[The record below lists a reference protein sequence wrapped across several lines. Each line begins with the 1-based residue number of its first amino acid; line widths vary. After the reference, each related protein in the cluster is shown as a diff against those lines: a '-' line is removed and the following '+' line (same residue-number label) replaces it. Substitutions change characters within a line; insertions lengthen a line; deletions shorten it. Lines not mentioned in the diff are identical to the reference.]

1 MPSFGQN
8 HPLAVTVEKPR
19 WSAGLLPASAPV
31 ARHAPALVDDQPTTR
46 RRPPAAGP
54 RPISSDDDGALISRI
69 LDGDG
74 EAFQRLVEKHH
85 AKVFRLVQGI
95 LIDWH
100 HSEDVCQDVFTIVY
114 RKLPGFQNRAQF
126 STWLYRVAV
135 NAALK
140 ARRRWHK
147 YEPKSL
153 DLVRDFAGREPN
165 SADFEGSEVFDKL
178 LRPLPE
184 KLRVAVVL
192 REQGDLSYEEIARV
206 LKCTRGAVEQRLH
219 RAMTQ
224 LRQIWKEKFEGEF
237 ADTGGV
243 ARAGALPW

>member
-1 MPSFGQN
+1 MPSLGRN
-8 HPLAVTVEKPR
+8 HAVEKPR
-19 WSAGLLPASAPV
+19 WRVGLVPASAPV
-31 ARHAPALVDDQPTTR
+31 VAPRLVDDQPNAR
-46 RRPPAAGP
+46 RRTSASVR
-54 RPISSDDDGALISRI
+54 RPISDDDGALISRI
-69 LDGDG
+69 LDGDV

-114 RKLPGFQNRAQF
+114 RKLPGFQSRAQF

-153 DLVRDFAGREPN
+153 DLVRDFADREPN
-165 SADFEGSEVFDKL
+165 GVDFEGSEVFEKL

-184 KLRVAVVL
+184 KLRIAVVL
-192 REQGDLSYEEIARV
+192 REQGDLSYDEIARV

-224 LRQIWKEKFEGEF
+224 LRQIWKERFECEF
-237 ADTGGV
+237 ADVGGV
-243 ARAGALPW
+243 ERARALPW

>member
-1 MPSFGQN
+1 MSSLGQN
-8 HPLAVTVEKPR
+8 HAVEKPR
-19 WSAGLLPASAPV
+19 WRVGLVPASAPV
-31 ARHAPALVDDQPTTR
+31 AAPRLVDDQPNAR
-46 RRPPAAGP
+46 RRASASGP
-54 RPISSDDDGALISRI
+54 RPISDDDGALISRI
-69 LDGDG
+69 LDGDV

-114 RKLPGFQNRAQF
+114 RKLPGFQSRAQF

-153 DLVRDFAGREPN
+153 DLVRDFADREPN
-165 SADFEGSEVFDKL
+165 GVDFEGSEVFEKL

-184 KLRVAVVL
+184 KLRIAVVL
-192 REQGDLSYEEIARV
+192 REQGDLSYDEIARV

-224 LRQIWKEKFEGEF
+224 LRQIWKERFECEF
-237 ADTGGV
+237 ADVGGV
-243 ARAGALPW
+243 ERARALPW

>member
-1 MPSFGQN
+1 MSSLGQN
-8 HPLAVTVEKPR
+8 HAVEKPR
-19 WSAGLLPASAPV
+19 WRVGLVPASTPV
-31 ARHAPALVDDQPTTR
+31 AAPRLVDDQPNASR
-46 RRPPAAGP
+46 RASASGP
-54 RPISSDDDGALISRI
+54 RPISDDDGALISRI
-69 LDGDG
+69 LDGDV

-114 RKLPGFQNRAQF
+114 RKLPGFQSRAQF

-153 DLVRDFAGREPN
+153 DLVRDFADREPN
-165 SADFEGSEVFDKL
+165 GVDFEGSEVFEKL

-184 KLRVAVVL
+184 KLRIAVVL
-192 REQGDLSYEEIARV
+192 REQGDLTYEEIARV

-224 LRQIWKEKFEGEF
+224 VRQIWKERFECEF
-237 ADTGGV
+237 ADVGGV
-243 ARAGALPW
+243 ERAGALPW

>member
-1 MPSFGQN
+1 MPSLGPK
-8 HPLAVTVEKPR
+8 HAGAVAAEKPR
-19 WSAGLLPASAPV
+19 WRVGLVPASAPV
-31 ARHAPALVDDQPTTR
+31 APTLVDDQSNAGR
-46 RRPPAAGP
+46 RASVSGR
-54 RPISSDDDGALISRI
+54 RPISGHDDGALIARI
-69 LDGDG
+69 LDGDD
-74 EAFQRLVEKHH
+74 EAFHRLVEKHH

-114 RKLPGFQNRAQF
+114 RKLPGFQSRAQF

-153 DLVRDFAGREPN
+153 DLVRDFAGRETN
-165 SADFEGSEVFDKL
+165 SADFEGSEVFEKL

-184 KLRVAVVL
+184 KLRIAVVL

-224 LRQIWKEKFEGEF
+224 LRQIWKERFEGEF
-237 ADTGGV
+237 ADRGGV
-243 ARAGALPW
+243 ERAGALPW

>member
-1 MPSFGQN
+1 MPSLSQN
-8 HPLAVTVEKPR
+8 HAVEKPR
-19 WSAGLLPASAPV
+19 WRVGLVPASAPV
-31 ARHAPALVDDQPTTR
+31 AAPRLVDDQPNAR
-46 RRPPAAGP
+46 RRASASVR
-54 RPISSDDDGALISRI
+54 RPISDDDGALISRI
-69 LDGDG
+69 LDGDV

-114 RKLPGFQNRAQF
+114 RKLPGFQSRAQF

-153 DLVRDFAGREPN
+153 DLVRDFADREPN
-165 SADFEGSEVFDKL
+165 GVDFEGSEVFEKL

-184 KLRVAVVL
+184 KLRIAVVL
-192 REQGDLSYEEIARV
+192 REQGDLSYDEIARV

-224 LRQIWKEKFEGEF
+224 LRQTWKERFECEF
-237 ADTGGV
+237 ADVGGV
-243 ARAGALPW
+243 ERARALPW

>member
-1 MPSFGQN
+1 M
-8 HPLAVTVEKPR
+8 
-19 WSAGLLPASAPV
+19 
-31 ARHAPALVDDQPTTR
+31 HADRSRAEVRCD
-46 RRPPAAGP
+46 
-54 RPISSDDDGALISRI
+54 SDSELIRRI
-69 LDGDG
+69 LAGDD
-74 EAFQRLVEKHH
+74 EAFRRLVEKHH

-95 LIDWH
+95 LVDWH

-114 RKLPGFQNRAQF
+114 CKLPGFQNRAQF

-153 DLVRDFAGREPN
+153 DLVHDVPDTATVTAE
-165 SADFEGSEVFDKL
+165 FETSEVFEKL

-184 KLRVAVVL
+184 KLRVAVML
-192 REQGDLSYEEIARV
+192 RDQGDLSYEEIAEV
-206 LKCTRGAVEQRLH
+206 LECTRGAVEQRLH

-224 LRQIWKEKFEGEF
+224 LRRIWKERFEGEL
-237 ADTGGV
+237 AGVGG
-243 ARAGALPW
+243 G

>member
-1 MPSFGQN
+1 MSSLGQN
-8 HPLAVTVEKPR
+8 HAVEKPR
-19 WSAGLLPASAPV
+19 WRVGLVPASAPV
-31 ARHAPALVDDQPTTR
+31 AAPRLVDDQPNAR
-46 RRPPAAGP
+46 RRASASGP
-54 RPISSDDDGALISRI
+54 RISDDDGALISRI
-69 LDGDG
+69 LDGDV

-114 RKLPGFQNRAQF
+114 RKLPGFQSRAQF

-153 DLVRDFAGREPN
+153 DLVRDFADREPN
-165 SADFEGSEVFDKL
+165 GVDFEGSEVFEKL

-184 KLRVAVVL
+184 KLRIAVVL
-192 REQGDLSYEEIARV
+192 REQGDLSYDEIARV

-224 LRQIWKEKFEGEF
+224 LRQIWKERFECEF
-237 ADTGGV
+237 ADVGGV
-243 ARAGALPW
+243 ERARALPW

>member
-1 MPSFGQN
+1 MSSLGQN
-8 HPLAVTVEKPR
+8 HAVEKPR
-19 WSAGLLPASAPV
+19 WSVGLVPASTPV
-31 ARHAPALVDDQPTTR
+31 AAPRLVDDQPNAR
-46 RRPPAAGP
+46 RRASASGP
-54 RPISSDDDGALISRI
+54 RPISDDDGALISRI
-69 LDGDG
+69 LDGDV

-114 RKLPGFQNRAQF
+114 RKLPGFQSRAQF

-147 YEPKSL
+147 YETKSL
-153 DLVRDFAGREPN
+153 DQVRDFAGREPN
-165 SADFEGSEVFDKL
+165 GVDFEGSEVFEKL

-184 KLRVAVVL
+184 KLRIAVVL
-192 REQGDLSYEEIARV
+192 REQGDLSYDEIARV

-224 LRQIWKEKFEGEF
+224 LRQIWKERFECEF
-237 ADTGGV
+237 ADVGGV
-243 ARAGALPW
+243 ERARALPW

>member
-1 MPSFGQN
+1 MPSLGQN
-8 HPLAVTVEKPR
+8 HAAEKPR
-19 WSAGLLPASAPV
+19 WSVGLIPASAPV
-31 ARHAPALVDDQPTTR
+31 AAPRLVVDDLPNAHR
-46 RRPPAAGP
+46 RASASGP
-54 RPISSDDDGALISRI
+54 RPVSDDDGALISRI
-69 LDGDG
+69 LDGDD

-114 RKLPGFQNRAQF
+114 RKLPGFQSRAQF

-153 DLVRDFAGREPN
+153 DLVRDFADREPN
-165 SADFEGSEVFDKL
+165 GVDFEGSEVFEKL

-184 KLRVAVVL
+184 KLRIAVVL
-192 REQGDLSYEEIARV
+192 REQGDLSYDEIARV

-224 LRQIWKEKFEGEF
+224 LRQIWKERFECEF
-237 ADTGGV
+237 ADVGGV
-243 ARAGALPW
+243 ERARALPW

>member
-1 MPSFGQN
+1 MPSLRQN
-8 HPLAVTVEKPR
+8 HAVEKPR
-19 WSAGLLPASAPV
+19 WSVGLVPASAPV
-31 ARHAPALVDDQPTTR
+31 AAPRLVDDQPNAR
-46 RRPPAAGP
+46 RRASASGP
-54 RPISSDDDGALISRI
+54 RPISDDDGALISRI
-69 LDGDG
+69 LDRDD

-114 RKLPGFQNRAQF
+114 RKLPGFQSRAQF

-153 DLVRDFAGREPN
+153 DLVRDFAGGEPTG
-165 SADFEGSEVFDKL
+165 ADFEGSEVFEKL

-184 KLRVAVVL
+184 KLRIAVVL
-192 REQGDLSYEEIARV
+192 REQGDLSYDEIARV

-224 LRQIWKEKFEGEF
+224 LRQIWKERFECEF
-237 ADTGGV
+237 ADVGGV
-243 ARAGALPW
+243 ERARALPW

>member
-1 MPSFGQN
+1 MPSLGHN
-8 HPLAVTVEKPR
+8 DARTLAVERRR
-19 WSAGLLPASAPV
+19 WTMGLVPASAPV
-31 ARHAPALVDDQPTTR
+31 TAPTLVEGPNAR
-46 RRPPAAGP
+46 RRAESRAVGA
-54 RPISSDDDGALISRI
+54 DDDSSLIARI
-69 LDGDG
+69 LDDDHA
-74 EAFQRLVEKHH
+74 AFQRLVEKHH

-114 RKLPGFQNRAQF
+114 RKLPGFQSRAQF

-147 YEPKSL
+147 HEPKSL
-153 DLVRDFAGREPN
+153 DLVRDFAGEEEDR
-165 SADFEGSEVFDKL
+165 ADFEGSEVFEKL

-192 REQGDLSYEEIARV
+192 REQGDLSYDEIAQV
-206 LKCTRGAVEQRLH
+206 LNCTRGAVEQRLH

-224 LRQIWKEKFEGEF
+224 LRQIWKERFEG
-237 ADTGGV
+237 DLNGGKGAERV
-243 ARAGALPW
+243 GALPW